1 MIHLKIYTK
10 VCKNLNS
17 KKKFSPKKLQKSKV
31 LKFWIFVNLIKF
43 WIFVNLIKH
52 NCRYEEHEYIND
64 FERTFNPKT
73 VLYKHHLRPNYTKHK
88 DVKTLEQEG
97 LSFYICSSSLA
108 YFNRFKVTF
117 PQKIYNSRSDAEK
130 MAIVNADSLRTLK

>member
-31 LKFWIFVNLIKF
+31 LKF

-130 MAIVNADSLRTLK
+130 MAIVNADSLMTLK

>member
-17 KKKFSPKKLQKSKV
+17 KKKFPPKKLQKSKV

-43 WIFVNLIKH
+43 WIFANLIKH
-52 NCRYEEHEYIND
+52 NYRYEEHEYIND

-73 VLYKHHLRPNYTKHK
+73 VLYKHHLRPNYTQNT
-88 DVKTLEQEG
+88 KTSRLW
-97 LSFYICSSSLA
+97 SRRAFH
-108 YFNRFKVTF
+108 FTF
-117 PQKIYNSRSDAEK
+117 A
-130 MAIVNADSLRTLK
+130 ALV

>member
-64 FERTFNPKT
+64 FECTFNPKT
-73 VLYKHHLRPNYTKHK
+73 VLYKHHLRPSYTQRRQDLGAGEPFISH
-88 DVKTLEQEG
+88 LQ
-97 LSFYICSSSLA
+97 L
-108 YFNRFKVTF
+108 
-117 PQKIYNSRSDAEK
+117 
-130 MAIVNADSLRTLK
+130 

>member
-43 WIFVNLIKH
+43 WIFANLIKH
-52 NCRYEEHEYIND
+52 NYRYEEHEYIND

-130 MAIVNADSLRTLK
+130 MAIVNADSLMTLK